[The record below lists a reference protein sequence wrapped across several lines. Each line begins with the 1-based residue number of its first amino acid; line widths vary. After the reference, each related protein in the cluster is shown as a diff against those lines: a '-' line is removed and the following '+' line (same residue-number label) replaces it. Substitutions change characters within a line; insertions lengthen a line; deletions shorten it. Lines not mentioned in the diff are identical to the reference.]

1 MGLAQPRL
9 VNKTATAPTPGNMAA
24 DHDYS
29 DLENDFFKLAEAS
42 ISKDDNLSGRAKG
55 KSE

>member
-9 VNKTATAPTPGNMAA
+9 VNKTATAPTPGNMVA

-29 DLENDFFKLAEAS
+29 DLENDFFKQAEAS
-42 ISKDDNLSGRAKG
+42 ISKDDNLSAKAKG
-55 KSE
+55 RSE

>member
-42 ISKDDNLSGRAKG
+42 ISKDDNFSGRAKG